1 MYSIFS
7 QRCKAVKFAGVW
19 CGWWFRVDAKRVKL
33 LRYNDPLLGPR
44 KLPSF
49 ENFTSEKSTIDA
61 DDTFIVDVD
70 KAEVKLTSSG
80 SDCTLPLG
88 SQLAY
93 VVTTS

>member
-1 MYSIFS
+1 M
-7 QRCKAVKFAGVW
+7 
-19 CGWWFRVDAKRVKL
+19 KL

-61 DDTFIVDVD
+61 DETFIVDVD
-70 KAEVKLTSSG
+70 KAEVKLTCSG

-88 SQLAY
+88 SQVVY
-93 VVTTS
+93 VVVATS